1 MRNLLTGLIFWATA
15 CAALAIS
22 TSFTPPQAEAQAPS
36 NLVIYAYGDDVD
48 ARDRLIEL
56 GAMYEDL
63 GGYLLGERNTEL
75 AKRLAVA
82 VEELQ
87 LADGQNPLVAVR
99 LHHHDPTQPGNPA
112 ETGGQL
118 LWRSAD
124 QHTAIR
130 ALPVELIKQ
139 ATKAG
144 FSCHGALRSLSFK
157 QPLQPTYFQEK
168 RNSATVQANIAAMV
182 AQVSQQNLLD
192 SVNTMVNFGTR
203 RHYQPGEVNA
213 QNWLQAELNALGL
226 TTSLHN
232 YDSGADVVIGELT
245 GVTYPDKIVI
255 VGGHYDSINNSTTS
269 GPAPG
274 ADDDASGV
282 AGVLEIARILSQY
295 QFDYTIRFCG
305 FSGEEYGL
313 LGSEAYADHLDNINA
328 DVVAMVQLDMIAY
341 RANGDSLSVG
351 FVTNDTTTSL
361 NNFAMDVFS
370 SYVPALPVNSG
381 QLSGGTSDHRS
392 FFQHGFPACFP
403 FEDIGQYS
411 PYIHTSQDVV
421 GVSANDFYLA
431 ELITKGSVATMAELA
446 RPVSLQLTHSAL
458 QDTKND
464 LGPYYAG
471 VVVRDL
477 GGNGVASVNLHWRA
491 DGGSWNTQVMSPT
504 GNPDEYG
511 AGIPGQPSPTAV
523 DYYIT
528 ATDGAGAERFLP
540 EGFGAGSTWY
550 SFLVGN
556 TVRIYFNDFEGTTD
570 EGWAHTYGGGTSNDH
585 DDWQRGAP
593 HGQAGDPGSAYS
605 GSNIWGNDL
614 GASGWNGEYQS
625 NVNIRLASPD
635 IDCTGKTGLRLRY
648 RRQLSVEDA
657 TYDQARLRV
666 AGNVIWENPIGST
679 HQDTAWTLHDMDI
692 SALADNNPAL
702 VVRFELRSD
711 GGLEYGGWNIDDFEV
726 YSVAASN
733 NQDYLTLS
741 GPNSVVAGNPVTYTL
756 TGAPAGKPWWL
767 LYSTKNSGT
776 VISGH
781 DFDLGSPYTVVGNG
795 TTDALGAASFTA
807 NVPANASGLT
817 VYVEGAAHDAGGS
830 GSILDSNMMALSIL

>member
-1 MRNLLTGLIFWATA
+1 MFLNSLIPSLLAATA
-15 CAALAIS
+15 LVAS
-22 TSFTPPQAEAQAPS
+22 PQTPAVPTVPTD
-36 NLVIYAYGDDVD
+36 LVVYEYGADVD

-56 GAMYEDL
+56 GSMYEDL
-63 GGYLLGERNTEL
+63 GGYLIGRRNDVLAERFDLSILEL
-75 AKRLAVA
+75 EKR
-82 VEELQ
+82 E
-87 LADGQNPLVAVR
+87 QNDPIVVVR
-99 LHHHDPTQPGNPA
+99 HHAHDPSRPNPA

-118 LWRSAD
+118 LWQSPD
-124 QHTAIR
+124 HHTAIR
-130 ALPVELIKQ
+130 ALPVALVKQ
-139 ATKAG
+139 ATSAG
-144 FSCHGALRSLSFK
+144 FSCHGALRTLNFK
-157 QPLQPTYFQEK
+157 QPLKPARFHNK
-168 RNSATVQANIAAMV
+168 RNSATVSADIAAMV

-192 SVNTMVNFGTR
+192 DVNSMVAFGTR
-203 RHYQPGEVNA
+203 RHYQQGEVNC
-213 QNWLQAELNALGL
+213 QNWLKSEFDAMGL
-226 TTSLHN
+226 TTSLHD

-245 GVTYPDKIVI
+245 GLTNPDKIVI
-255 VGGHYDSINNSTTS
+255 IGGHYDSINYNVGNS

-282 AGVLEIARILSQY
+282 AGVLEIARILSQH

-305 FSGEEYGL
+305 WSGEELGL
-313 LGSEAYADHLDNINA
+313 LGSEDYAAYLDNINA
-328 DVVAMVQLDMIAY
+328 DVVGMLQLDMIAY

-361 NNFAMDVFS
+361 NNFAMDVFR
-370 SYVPALPVNSG
+370 SYVPALPVESG
-381 QLSGGTSDHRS
+381 YLSGGTSDHRS

-411 PYIHTSQDVV
+411 PYIHTSNDTV

-431 ELITKGSVATMAELA
+431 ELITKGSLATVAELA
-446 RPVSLQLTHSAL
+446 QPISLRLTHATPL

-471 VVVRDL
+471 VVVEDL
-477 GGNGVASVNLHWRA
+477 GGNGISSVNLHWRA
-491 DGGSWNTQVMSPT
+491 DGGSWNTAVMSPT

-528 ATDGAGAERFLP
+528 ATDGAGSQRYLP
-540 EGFGAGSTWY
+540 EGFGAGSSWY

-556 TVRIYFNDFEGTTD
+556 TVRIYFNDFEGSGD
-570 EGWAHTYGGGTSNDH
+570 EGWTHVYGGGTSNNH

-593 HGQAGDPGSAYS
+593 HGQAGDPSSAFS
-605 GSNIWGNDL
+605 GTKIWGNDL

-625 NVNIRLASPD
+625 NVNIRLHSPA
-635 IDCTGKTGLRLRY
+635 IDCTGHTGVRLRY

-666 AGNVIWENPIGST
+666 AGSVEWENPTGTT
-679 HQDTAWTLHDMDI
+679 HQDTGWTLHDLDI
-692 SALADNNPAL
+692 SALADNNPSV

-711 GGLEYGGWNIDDFEV
+711 GGLEYGGWNIDDFEI

-733 NQDYLTLS
+733 NQDYLLLD
-741 GPNSVVAGNPVTYTL
+741 GPNGVNAGSSVTYTV

-767 LYSTKNSGT
+767 LYSTKNTGT
-776 VISGH
+776 TINGH
-781 DFDLGSPYTVVGNG
+781 DFDLGSPYNIVANG
-795 TTDALGAASFTA
+795 ITDALGSASHTA
-807 NVPANASGLT
+807 TVPPSASGLT
-817 VYVEGAAHDAGGS
+817 VYVEAAAHDAGGS
-830 GSILDSNMMALSIL
+830 GMILDSNLMTLEIL